1 MRLRVAAKV
10 DPADRAYF
18 DREIRALFADP
29 LVDYIGE
36 IGEAEKGAF
45 IGGARAMLF
54 PVDWPEPF
62 GLVMIEAMACGTPV
76 VAYDCGSVPEVLQHG
91 VTGYVVRNQEEAIA
105 AAQGIG
111 RLDRCACR
119 AQFEQRFTADR
130 MARRYV
136 EVYRS
141 LLDGRMPLRWPM
153 DDIALDWNHA

>member
-1 MRLRVAAKV
+1 MNDQIRIGDEWYVTATAA
-10 DPADRAYF
+10 RAEESPQVIKSGDTFGLF
-18 DREIRALFADP
+18 DRFGDIRSWGLGELGDVDKNELLGSARAL
-29 LVDYIGE
+29 
-36 IGEAEKGAF
+36 
-45 IGGARAMLF
+45 LF

-130 MARRYV
+130 MV
-136 EVYRS
+136 QDTLEVYQR
-141 LLDGRMPLRWPM
+141 LR
-153 DDIALDWNHA
+153 A